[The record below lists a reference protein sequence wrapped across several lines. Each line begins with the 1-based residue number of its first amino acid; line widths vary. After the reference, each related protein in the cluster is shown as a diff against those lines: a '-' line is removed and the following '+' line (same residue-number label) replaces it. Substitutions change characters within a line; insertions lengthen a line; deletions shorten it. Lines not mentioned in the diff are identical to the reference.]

1 MVAKVLIVLS
11 IFAAASSADEREKR
25 GSRGT
30 IVAVAAAKG
39 EAKAR
44 RLGSIEVDCD
54 REKLVFLVTTKTK
67 LEKVAGGKSRPCTFA
82 DLKKGDKVEIEHNGV
97 FAASN
102 PLQTGAYRVVILE
115 RIK

>member
-1 MVAKVLIVLS
+1 MVARVLIVLS
-11 IFAAASSADEREKR
+11 IFAGASAADEPEKR
-25 GSRGT
+25 ATRGT

-44 RLGSIEVDCD
+44 CLGSIEVDCD
-54 REKLVFLVTTKTK
+54 REKLVFLVTSKTK
-67 LEKVAGGKSRPCTFA
+67 LEKMAGSKSRPCTFA
-82 DLKKGDKVEIEHNGV
+82 DLRKGDKVEIEHNGI